1 MSQITVRSQDS
12 ITVTNSQGKTLA
24 GWQWDGSTLRHP
36 GGTAWTATPAM
47 AARIG
52 AAIAE
57 VVPARTERLGGLAL
71 SQLPAADREGWEW
84 DGRMDGNGGYV
95 RTFGG
100 TCPAPLSYVPADF
113 GK

>member
-1 MSQITVRSQDS
+1 MSQITIRSKDS

-47 AARIG
+47 AARIS
-52 AAIAE
+52 AAIAA
-57 VVPARTERLGGLAL
+57 VVPARTERLGGMAI
-71 SQLPAADREGWEW
+71 SQLPASEREGWEW
-84 DGRMDGNGGYV
+84 DGSDGGMYA
-95 RTFGG
+95 RTIRGSY
-100 TCPAPLSYVPADF
+100 PAPLSYVPADF